1 MTGSWVHLDQYA
13 KSGNLEERFLVG
25 VSYIPLDQIR
35 VFNKLLVNH
44 IFVMYSKALQCYG
57 DHSLGA

>member
-1 MTGSWVHLDQYA
+1 MHLDQYA

-25 VSYIPLDQIR
+25 VSYIPLDHIR

-44 IFVMYSKALQCYG
+44 IFVMYSKALHCYG